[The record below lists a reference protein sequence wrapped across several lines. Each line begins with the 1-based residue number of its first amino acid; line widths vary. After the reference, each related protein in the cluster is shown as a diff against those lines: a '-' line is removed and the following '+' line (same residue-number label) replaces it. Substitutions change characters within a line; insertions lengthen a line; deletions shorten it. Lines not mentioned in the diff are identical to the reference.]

1 MKITEVQDLFLR
13 KVEIVPFEDVEGTIT
28 TLTYGIGGLQ
38 LNVRYYLDGQ
48 QKEDWFFPEELIIKN
63 DNL

>member
-1 MKITEVQDLFLR
+1 MKIQEVQDLFLR
-13 KVEIVPFEDVEGTIT
+13 KVEIVPFEGVEGTIT

-48 QKEDWFFPEELIIKN
+48 QKEDWFFTEELIIKD

>member
-13 KVEIVPFEDVEGTIT
+13 KAKIVPFEDIEGVIT
-28 TLTYGIGGLQ
+28 TLSYGIGGLQ

-48 QKEDWFFPEELIIKN
+48 QKEDWFFPEELELLD

>member
-1 MKITEVQDLFLR
+1 MKIQEVQDLFLR
-13 KVEIVPFEDVEGTIT
+13 KVEIVPFEDVEGVIT

-48 QKEDWFFPEELIIKN
+48 QKEDWFFLEELIIK
-63 DNL
+63 DANL